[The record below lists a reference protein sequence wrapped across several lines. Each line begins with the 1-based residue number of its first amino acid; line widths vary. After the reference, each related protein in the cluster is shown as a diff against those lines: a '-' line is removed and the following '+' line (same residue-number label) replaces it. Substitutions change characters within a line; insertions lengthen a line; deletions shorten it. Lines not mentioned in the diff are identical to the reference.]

1 MTALRILLR
10 QFNSPLIYLL
20 AFAGVISFFL
30 ASAVDAAAIGIILV
44 INALLGFIQEYRGEK
59 FVEKLAGLIKKT
71 ATVRRNNEEIEI
83 LQKEVVAGDTLILE
97 EGDIICADGT
107 VTKELRATVNESFL
121 SGESEDKNKN
131 LGEKVFAGTTVT
143 GGLLEIS
150 VTAVGVD
157 SRLGEIAQT
166 GGKIRK
172 KSKYEENIWQL
183 SQFLMKVTLGVLFLI
198 FVVNLIIHG
207 FTGSNLIS
215 LLLFSLALAIGIVP
229 EALPVVSTLTLSVG
243 ALKLSQK
250 SVVVKRLSAV
260 EDLGN
265 IEILCLDKTGTLTKN
280 SLIVK
285 EIISKNSERFLELV
299 SFCLEKKG
307 IIDKAIQE
315 KISSGI
321 LERRQGKLLAFL
333 PFDPKKRRR
342 WTLIEE
348 NNEKYLLVFGA
359 AEEITKNKEISL
371 WEEKGFRVLALGM
384 KKVTKDFSLEK
395 DFDDQNLDCLGMLT
409 LFDPLRET
417 ARETVSLAKKLGV
430 KIKIITGDSLGVAK
444 FVAQE
449 AGLVESDQQ
458 CFSGTDL
465 DNLEEE
471 KFAQVCETGVVF
483 ARVTPEQKYKIIET
497 LKKKFV
503 VGFEGDGINDALA
516 LKAASVGIAVAGAAE
531 VAQEAAD
538 IILLRADLRVVI
550 EGIEDGRKIFFN
562 IDKYIKHTLVSN
574 WGNFLAVAILSFFT
588 VELPLL
594 PLQILLTSLFSDL
607 PLLAVA
613 TDNVDRADLRQPA
626 KYNLRELISLPLF
639 LGLVTMMINLVF
651 FMVYHS
657 LPLPEFRTLWFVLI
671 TVMDLVVVFSVRRT
685 SWFFLGAKPS
695 LTLFLAILITIVAGL
710 FLPFS
715 PLAKSFYLV
724 KINGSLLT
732 IVITITA
739 GYLFLL
745 DILKMIYYKFARNNV
760 SC

>member
-20 AFAGVISFFL
+20 IFAAVISFFL
-30 ASAVDAAAIGIILV
+30 ASATDAAAIGIILL
-44 INALLGFIQEYRGEK
+44 INASLGFIQEYRGEK

-71 ATVRRNNEEIEI
+71 ATVRRNGQEREI

-107 VTKELRATVNESFL
+107 VTKELRVTVNESFL
-121 SGESEDKNKN
+121 SGESEDKSKN

-143 GGLLEIS
+143 GGRLEIL
-150 VTAVGVD
+150 VAAIGDET
-157 SRLGEIAQT
+157 RLGEIARI
-166 GGKIRK
+166 GEKIQK
-172 KSKYEENIWQL
+172 KSKYEENVWQL

-198 FVVNLIIHG
+198 FVINLIIHG
-207 FTGSNLIS
+207 FTGGNIIN

-229 EALPVVSTLTLSVG
+229 EALPVVSTLTLSAG
-243 ALKLSQK
+243 ALKLSKK

-265 IEILCLDKTGTLTKN
+265 IEILCLDKTGTITEN
-280 SLIVK
+280 SLIVN
-285 EIISKNSERFLELV
+285 EIMAKNPKKFLELA
-299 SFCLEKKG
+299 SFCLEKKNS
-307 IIDKAIQE
+307 IDIAIGK
-315 KISSGI
+315 KISSEV
-321 LERRQGKLLAFL
+321 LEKRQGKLLDFL

-342 WTLIEE
+342 WALIED
-348 NNEKYLLVFGA
+348 NKQKYLLVLGA
-359 AEEITKNKEISL
+359 AEEITKNKKISL
-371 WEEKGFRVLALGM
+371 WEEKGFRVLALGI
-384 KKVTKDFSLEK
+384 KKVPGDFSLER
-395 DFDDQNLDCLGMLT
+395 DFDDKNLECLGMLT

-417 ARETVSLAKKLGV
+417 AAETVGLAKKLGV
-430 KIKIITGDSLGVAK
+430 AIKIITGDSLGVAK
-444 FVAQE
+444 FVAKE
-449 AGLVESDQQ
+449 AGLVKSDQQ
-458 CFSGTDL
+458 CFSGSDL
-465 DNLEEE
+465 DHLEEE
-471 KFAQVCETGVVF
+471 KFAETCEKGVVF
-483 ARVTPEQKYKIIET
+483 ARVTPEQKYKIISV

-538 IILLRADLRVVI
+538 IILLRADLRVTVS
-550 EGIEDGRKIFFN
+550 GIADGRKIFFN

-574 WGNFLAVAILSFFT
+574 WGNFFAVAVLSFFT

-594 PLQILLTSLFSDL
+594 PVQILLTSLFSDL

-626 KYNLRELISLPLF
+626 KYNTGELVSLPLF
-639 LGLVTMMINLVF
+639 LGVVTMVVNLAF
-651 FMVYHS
+651 FFWFKNM
-657 LPLPEFRTLWFVLI
+657 PLAEFRTFWFVLI

-685 SWFFLGAKPS
+685 SWFFLGTKPS
-695 LTLFLAILITIVAGL
+695 LILVLAVLITIIAGL

-715 PLAKSFYLV
+715 FLAKEFYLV
-724 KINGSLLT
+724 KINTSLLL
-732 IVITITA
+732 IVIAITA

-745 DILKMIYYKFARNNV
+745 DILKMVYYRYEQRN
-760 SC
+760 